1 LWKEVRAMIHK
12 EQREHGGK
20 AEIPRIIHMP
30 SKPVQKLDVILKT
43 DSMGTREAI
52 VSAIEALDVSDIVV
66 EVHSGIGHIS
76 KSDLFLAEAGSRLVI
91 GFNVDV
97 LPKIMDLAKERQI
110 EVRLYDVIHIL
121 LEDLKQVARSQA
133 LTEEKE
139 ERVIG
144 RAKVIALFPGGRGA
158 VILGCQVLEGS
169 LALGQKFRI
178 ISDPG
183 VVYTGNL
190 DSLHIEK
197 EAVTEAVVGQQV
209 GVKISGFKRGR
220 IGDLVESFEMG
231 RPKSSARWHPRGG
244 VFRY

>member
-1 LWKEVRAMIHK
+1 MIHK

-97 LPKIMDLAKERQI
+97 LPKIMDLTKERQI
-110 EVRLYDVIHIL
+110 EVRLYNVIHNL
-121 LEDLKQVARSQA
+121 LEGLKQVARSQA
-133 LTEEKE
+133 LPEEK

-209 GVKISGFKRGR
+209 GIKISAFKRGR

>member
-1 LWKEVRAMIHK
+1 LRKEVKAMIHK

-20 AEIPRIIHMP
+20 AEIPRILQVP

-52 VSAIEALDVSDIVV
+52 VGAIEALDVSDIVE
-66 EVHSGIGHIS
+66 EVHSDIGHIS
-76 KSDLFLAEAGSRLVI
+76 KSDLFLAEAGSRLVV

-133 LTEEKE
+133 LPEEK

-158 VILGCQVLEGS
+158 IILGCQVLEGT

-178 ISDPG
+178 VSDPG
-183 VVYTGNL
+183 VVYTGKL

-209 GVKISGFKRGR
+209 GIKISAFKRGR
-220 IGDLVESFEMG
+220 IGDLVESFELG

>member
-1 LWKEVRAMIHK
+1 MIHK

-20 AEIPRIIHMP
+20 AEIPRILQVP
-30 SKPVQKLDVILKT
+30 SKPVKKLDVILKT

-52 VSAIEALDVSDIVV
+52 VSAIEALNVSDIVV

-133 LTEEKE
+133 LTVEKE

-144 RAKVIALFPGGRGA
+144 RAKVIALFPGQRRRHSR
-158 VILGCQVLEGS
+158 LQVLEGS
-169 LALGQKFRI
+169 LALTKFRLSLI
-178 ISDPG
+178 RALSTQKPG
-183 VVYTGNL
+183 L
-190 DSLHIEK
+190 SPREK
-197 EAVTEAVVGQQV
+197 EAVRRRLGAAGGSQGLRFQRADR
-209 GVKISGFKRGR
+209 GPGFLEIGR
-220 IGDLVESFEMG
+220 QKLT
-231 RPKSSARWHPRGG
+231 GG
-244 VFRY
+244 TQRSVSY